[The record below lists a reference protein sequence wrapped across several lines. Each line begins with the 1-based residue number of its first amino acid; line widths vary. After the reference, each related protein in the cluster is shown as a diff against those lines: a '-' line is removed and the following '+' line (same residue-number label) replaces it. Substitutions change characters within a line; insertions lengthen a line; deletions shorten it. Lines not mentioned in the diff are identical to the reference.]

1 MIFVESKRKKEQTL
15 TKLYPNACVVD
26 VTSKSKEPFIKL
38 SPFYP
43 HGDIPVPFSK
53 NLFASSVEG
62 IWQGLKVFEN
72 SDIDTSKFY
81 VKNMKDIKR
90 TVRKYGKTIGH
101 RKGTENNELLDY
113 LSARKKIY
121 LPSYAWILQNKVSM
135 IIDELISIAL
145 QQDLV
150 LLDYETNTDIEN
162 IKKPLSHAGLIKKF
176 IDKKYPELVSKRFCE
191 PMSTKPRKGKKNNEE
206 DNSEKITDNNQL
218 KLNL

>member
-1 MIFVESKRKKEQTL
+1 
-15 TKLYPNACVVD
+15 
-26 VTSKSKEPFIKL
+26 
-38 SPFYP
+38 
-43 HGDIPVPFSK
+43 
-53 NLFASSVEG
+53 
-62 IWQGLKVFEN
+62 
-72 SDIDTSKFY
+72 
-81 VKNMKDIKR
+81 
-90 TVRKYGKTIGH
+90 
-101 RKGTENNELLDY
+101 
-113 LSARKKIY
+113 
-121 LPSYAWILQNKVSM
+121 M